1 MLKIEKIRAYPLLA
15 PEPHYKGALRCITL
29 ARVES
34 EDGLVG
40 WGECISQM
48 RESAKTTATII
59 EDGFAPLL
67 VGENAEDVERLWNI
81 MLGHCWWYGPQGIA
95 AFAVS
100 AIDMALWDLAGK
112 HFGVPVCTLLGGR
125 VSDRVVAMASIIF
138 DFDDIDWS
146 VNEFAWMKD
155 QGYIQVKAGW
165 GMRPDAM
172 FGQNRKAD
180 LEMIRR
186 IRETIGD
193 DIELVADM
201 AGHKGIWDPQTAIR
215 RLNELEP
222 YRLRWMEEPL
232 RPRDLE
238 GHRLLREGVNTPIG
252 SGEQEWD
259 LDGYRRVI
267 ESGGVDVLQ
276 MDPGRIHGITGM
288 QRAIRLVEAANL
300 LVSAHTWSSALNTAA
315 SLHLLAT
322 TQHSAGMD
330 FKPHESPLQHD
341 MIGNPWVQE
350 NGYLTVRE
358 EPGLGVEIKE
368 EVVEEY
374 LF

>member
-1 MLKIEKIRAYPLLA
+1 MLKIKEIKAYPLLA
-15 PEPHYKGALRCITL
+15 PEPHYKGALRCINL
-29 ARVES
+29 VRIES
-34 EDGLVG
+34 ECGLVG

-48 RESAKTTATII
+48 RESAKATATII

-67 VGENAEDVERLWNI
+67 VGENAEDVERLWNV

-125 VSDRVVAMASIIF
+125 VSDRVVAMGSIIF

-238 GHRLLREGVNTPIG
+238 GHRLLRQGVNTPIG
-252 SGEQEWD
+252 TGEQEWTI
-259 LDGYRRVI
+259 DGYRRLI
-267 ESGGVDVLQ
+267 DSGGVDVVQ
-276 MDPGRIHGITGM
+276 MDPGRIHGITGAL
-288 QRAIRLVEAANL
+288 RAIRLVEAANL
-300 LVSAHTWSSALNTAA
+300 QVSAHTWSSALNTAA
-315 SLHLLAT
+315 SLHLLACT
-322 TQHSAGMD
+322 PHSAGMD

-341 MIGNPWVQE
+341 MIGNPWVPE
-350 NGYLTVRE
+350 DGYLTVRE

-368 EVVEEY
+368 DVVESY

>member
-1 MLKIEKIRAYPLLA
+1 MLKIKAIKAYPLLA

-34 EDGLVG
+34 ECGLVG

-48 RESAKTTATII
+48 RESAKTTAMII
-59 EDGFAPLL
+59 EEGFAPLL
-67 VGENAEDVERLWNI
+67 VGENAEDVERLWNV

-100 AIDMALWDLAGK
+100 AVDMALWDLAGK

-138 DFDDIDWS
+138 DLDDIDWT

-155 QGYIQVKAGW
+155 QGYIQVKGGW
-165 GMRPDAM
+165 GMRPEAM
-172 FGQNRKAD
+172 FGMDRKAD
-180 LEMIRR
+180 VEMIRR
-186 IRETIGD
+186 IREAIGD
-193 DIELVADM
+193 DLDLVADM

-222 YRLRWMEEPL
+222 YRLSWMEEPL
-232 RPRDLE
+232 RPRDLA
-238 GHRLLREGVNTPIG
+238 GHRRLREGVNTPIG
-252 SGEQEWD
+252 TGEQEWNTE
-259 LDGYRRVI
+259 GYRRLI
-267 ESGGVDVLQ
+267 ESGGVDVVQ
-276 MDPGRIHGITGM
+276 MDPGRIHGITGAL
-288 QRAIRLVEAANL
+288 RAIRLVEAANL
-300 LVSAHTWSSALNTAA
+300 QVSAHTWSSALNTAA
-315 SLHLLAT
+315 SVHLLAT
-322 TQHSAGMD
+322 TPHSAGMD

-341 MIGNPWVQE
+341 MIENPWVQE
-350 NGYLTVRE
+350 EGYLAVRE

-368 EVVEEY
+368 DVVEKY

>member
-1 MLKIEKIRAYPLLA
+1 MLKIKGIKAYPLRA

-29 ARVES
+29 ARIES
-34 EDGLVG
+34 EDGTVG
-40 WGECISQM
+40 WGESISQM
-48 RESAKTTATII
+48 RESAKATATII
-59 EDGFAPLL
+59 EEGFAPLL
-67 VGENAEDVERLWNI
+67 IGENAEDVERLWNV

-95 AFAVS
+95 AYAVS

-125 VSDRVVAMASIIF
+125 VSDRVTAMASIIF
-138 DFDDIDWS
+138 DFDEVDWTI
-146 VNEFAWMKD
+146 NEFAWMVD
-155 QGYIQVKAGW
+155 QGYFHEKGGW

-172 FGQNRKAD
+172 FGQHRKAAV
-180 LEMIRR
+180 EMIRR
-186 IRETIGD
+186 IREAIGAD
-193 DIELVADM
+193 VELVADM

-215 RLNELEP
+215 RVSELEP

-252 SGEQEWD
+252 TGEQEWTV
-259 LDGYRRVI
+259 DGYRRLI
-267 ESGGVDVLQ
+267 ESGGVDVVQ
-276 MDPGRIHGITGM
+276 IDPGRAQGITGM
-288 QRAIRLVEAANL
+288 LRAIHLVEAANL
-300 LVSAHTWSSALNTAA
+300 QVSAHTWSSALNTAA
-315 SLHLLAT
+315 SVHLLANT
-322 TQHSAGMD
+322 LHSAGMD

-350 NGYLTVRE
+350 DGYLTVRE

-368 EVVEEY
+368 DVVDKY
-374 LF
+374 LL

>member
-1 MLKIEKIRAYPLLA
+1 MLKIKEIKAYPLLA

-29 ARVES
+29 ARIES
-34 EDGLVG
+34 ECGLVG

-48 RESAKTTATII
+48 RESAKATAAII
-59 EDGFAPLL
+59 EEGFAPLL
-67 VGENAEDVERLWNI
+67 VGESAEDVERLWNT

-100 AIDMALWDLAGK
+100 AVDMALWDLAGK

-125 VSDRVVAMASIIF
+125 VSDRVLAMASIIF

-172 FGQNRKAD
+172 FGQSRKAD
-180 LEMIRR
+180 VEMIRR

-193 DIELVADM
+193 DLELVADM
-201 AGHKGIWDPQTAIR
+201 PGHKGIWDPQTAIR
-215 RLNELEP
+215 RVNELEP

-232 RPRDLE
+232 RPRDLA
-238 GHRLLREGVNTPIG
+238 GHRLLREGVSTPIG
-252 SGEQEWD
+252 TGEQEWNIE
-259 LDGYRRVI
+259 GYRRLI
-267 ESGGVDVLQ
+267 ESGGVDVVQ
-276 MDPGRIHGITGM
+276 MDPGRVHGITGM
-288 QRAIRLVEAANL
+288 QRAIRLVEAADL
-300 LVSAHTWSSALNTAA
+300 QVSAHTWSGALNTAA
-315 SLHLLAT
+315 SVHLLAT

-330 FKPHESPLQHD
+330 FKPHESPLQHE

-358 EPGLGVEIKE
+358 EPGLGVVIKE
-368 EVVEEY
+368 DVVEKY
-374 LF
+374 VF

>member
-300 LVSAHTWSSALNTAA
+300 QVSAHTWSSALNTAA